1 MEFGGGK
8 GVGTRA
14 AVAAGFRPSYA
25 PYAAHRMLRRATVVR
40 EIEQRQKIRLR
51 TLAPKAVDAV
61 EQILDDVQHKD
72 RLRAAGQIL
81 NRFDPLLVGVAH
93 QHAVNVTVKSSDE
106 IGLEL
111 LRRLRELGAPREM
124 MERLLG
130 VNGLLLFEERLD
142 GNGKAPEP
150 GPVTIEGEVVAADED
165 DESYESP

>member
-25 PYAAHRMLRRATVVR
+25 PYAAHRMLRRVTVVR

-106 IGLEL
+106 LGLEL

-130 VNGLLLFEERLD
+130 HNGLLLFEERLD
-142 GNGKAPEP
+142 GGQKSEP
-150 GPVTIEGEVVAADED
+150 GPVIEGELVAADED
-165 DESYESP
+165 DESHESP